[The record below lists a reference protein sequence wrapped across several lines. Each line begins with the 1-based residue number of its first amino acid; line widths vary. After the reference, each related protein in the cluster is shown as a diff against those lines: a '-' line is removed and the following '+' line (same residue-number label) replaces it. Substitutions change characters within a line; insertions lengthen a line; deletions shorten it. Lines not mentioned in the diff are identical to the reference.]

1 MSKDVFW
8 VLEVAIKTGE
18 MDNFKALMADMIE
31 ATQAD
36 EPGALNYEWFISE
49 DNETCHLYER
59 YADSAAVLT
68 HLDNFRTKFVKR
80 FMGCVRP
87 SRLMVYGNVTDE
99 ARKAL
104 NAMGSVHMAPI
115 GGFTR

>member
-1 MSKDVFW
+1 MSDNVFW
-8 VLEVAIKTGE
+8 VLELAIKEGE
-18 MDNFKALMADMIE
+18 LENFKTLMNDMIE

-49 DNETCHLYER
+49 DNKICHLYER
-59 YADSAAVLT
+59 YADSEAVMV
-68 HLDNFRTKFVKR
+68 HLKNFGANFARR

-87 SRLMVYGNVTDE
+87 TRLMVYGNVSDE

-104 NAMGSVHMAPI
+104 KGMGSVHMAPI
-115 GGFTR
+115 AGFTR